1 MPHLSTHH
9 RGRSPSSNGFS
20 TSNGGGD
27 LGIIYNVKRSDGGR
41 SLPRPARK
49 TYNQHKSAGGGVG
62 GLQGTT
68 SNNQQW
74 RSRSSEATNGGRT
87 LMSRSVT
94 HYAASTVASR
104 SHQQLYPRQQ
114 AAATSRSLSR
124 SHEER
129 ALRSVSSSTSAVPTA
144 SSGSHHHVS
153 GGSQRQSLTSIT
165 TLAASKNSLN
175 QQQMLPAVVPPPP
188 SYGNGS
194 TNPVIHSSLSNS
206 ITSSTTS
213 GSKNALA
220 ASITQQVRHFSIFI
234 DIFSCLFTL
243 GFQVS
248 FFNYSIKGLSTLEG
262 VRIKSSLKRL
272 GLKVLFLMNGAA
284 KSTEFISSFSRPQ
297 MRLLLATIPI
307 IY

>member
-20 TSNGGGD
+20 TSKGGGD

-49 TYNQHKSAGGGVG
+49 TYNQHKSTLGSGA
-62 GLQGTT
+62 T
-68 SNNQQW
+68 NNQQW

-114 AAATSRSLSR
+114 AATSRSLSR

-129 ALRSVSSSTSAVPTA
+129 ALRSVSSSASSAVPTA
-144 SSGSHHHVS
+144 SNSHHHVG

-175 QQQMLPAVVPPPP
+175 QQQMLPAVVPPPA

-194 TNPVIHSSLSNS
+194 SNPVIHSSLSNS
-206 ITSSTTS
+206 VTSSTTS

-220 ASITQQVRHFSIFI
+220 ASITQQVRHFTNHSPP
-234 DIFSCLFTL
+234 TVL
-243 GFQVS
+243 G
-248 FFNYSIKGLSTLEG
+248 
-262 VRIKSSLKRL
+262 RL
-272 GLKVLFLMNGAA
+272 ICNF
-284 KSTEFISSFSRPQ
+284 
-297 MRLLLATIPI
+297 
-307 IY
+307 

>member
-49 TYNQHKSAGGGVG
+49 TYNQHKSNLGSGDR
-62 GLQGTT
+62 LGTA

-114 AAATSRSLSR
+114 AATSRSLSR

-129 ALRSVSSSTSAVPTA
+129 ALRSVSSASSAVPTA
-144 SSGSHHHVS
+144 SNSHHHVG

-175 QQQMLPAVVPPPP
+175 QQQMLPAAVVPPPP

-194 TNPVIHSSLSNS
+194 SNPVIHSSLSNS
-206 ITSSTTS
+206 VTSSTTS

-220 ASITQQVRHFSIFI
+220 ASITQQVRHFTNHSPP
-234 DIFSCLFTL
+234 TVL
-243 GFQVS
+243 G
-248 FFNYSIKGLSTLEG
+248 
-262 VRIKSSLKRL
+262 RL
-272 GLKVLFLMNGAA
+272 MCNF
-284 KSTEFISSFSRPQ
+284 
-297 MRLLLATIPI
+297 
-307 IY
+307 

>member
-49 TYNQHKSAGGGVG
+49 TYNQHKSNLGSGDR
-62 GLQGTT
+62 LGTA

-114 AAATSRSLSR
+114 AATSRSLSR

-129 ALRSVSSSTSAVPTA
+129 ALRSVSSSASSAVPTA
-144 SSGSHHHVS
+144 SNSHHHVG

-194 TNPVIHSSLSNS
+194 SNPVIHSSLSNS
-206 ITSSTTS
+206 VTSSTTS

-220 ASITQQVRHFSIFI
+220 ASITQQVRHFTNHSPP
-234 DIFSCLFTL
+234 TVL
-243 GFQVS
+243 G
-248 FFNYSIKGLSTLEG
+248 
-262 VRIKSSLKRL
+262 RL
-272 GLKVLFLMNGAA
+272 ICNF
-284 KSTEFISSFSRPQ
+284 
-297 MRLLLATIPI
+297 
-307 IY
+307 

>member
-49 TYNQHKSAGGGVG
+49 TYNQHKSNLGSGDR
-62 GLQGTT
+62 LGTAA
-68 SNNQQW
+68 NNQQW

-129 ALRSVSSSTSAVPTA
+129 ALRSVSSSASSAVPTA
-144 SSGSHHHVS
+144 SNSHHHVG

-175 QQQMLPAVVPPPP
+175 QQQMLPAVVPPPA

-194 TNPVIHSSLSNS
+194 SNPVIHSSLSNS
-206 ITSSTTS
+206 VTSSTTS

-220 ASITQQVRHFSIFI
+220 ASITQQVRHFTNHSPP
-234 DIFSCLFTL
+234 TVL
-243 GFQVS
+243 G
-248 FFNYSIKGLSTLEG
+248 
-262 VRIKSSLKRL
+262 RL
-272 GLKVLFLMNGAA
+272 ICNF
-284 KSTEFISSFSRPQ
+284 
-297 MRLLLATIPI
+297 
-307 IY
+307 